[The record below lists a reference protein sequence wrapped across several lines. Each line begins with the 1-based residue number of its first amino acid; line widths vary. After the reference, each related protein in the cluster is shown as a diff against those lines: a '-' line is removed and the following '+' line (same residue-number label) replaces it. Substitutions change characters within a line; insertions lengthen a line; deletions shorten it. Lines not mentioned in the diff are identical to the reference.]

1 MFAMV
6 CDTIEYGEWK
16 TGIRTEGLINSA
28 ASFGQKIGNG
38 LSQAIFG
45 VILSMGGYVGGV
57 SIQSEGALQAI
68 KFGYIYLPIILTVV
82 QIVLLSFYK
91 LDKEYSGILADLKV
105 RNK

>member
-1 MFAMV
+1 
-6 CDTIEYGEWK
+6 
-16 TGIRTEGLINSA
+16 
-28 ASFGQKIGNG
+28 
-38 LSQAIFG
+38 
-45 VILSMGGYVGGV
+45 MGGYVGGV